1 MALSSKARKVLEV
14 GLANRSVA
22 REIADAIDSG
32 GGSSIPDLSSV
43 AQDIVPAADEVY
55 DLGSPTRKFK
65 DLYLSGNTLILGG
78 ASISSDDGSIALP
91 AGSTTGGVTIGTI
104 SIKGSVLDLAE
115 LGALPGPF
123 TNGDAYIVRTP
134 APSKLHAYDGVS
146 FVELGDFQGPKG
158 DQGDVGPQG
167 PTGLQG
173 PTGATGSQG
182 LTGATGPAGAAG
194 PTGPTGP
201 TGSQG
206 VTGPTG
212 PQGPTGA
219 TGPQGPAGASGS
231 IVSRSIVFSSGARA
245 RLSAFGS
252 QADLNNASVVF
263 SGGNTVTIS
272 NVSNLK
278 LHEMTVSYDASIN
291 ATTSFSILY
300 PEPNGETLLKMSQF
314 SIMQRFNDAGVW
326 QLSNAMF
333 HENNAGIMAVGQN
346 SLTAN
351 AAAFFKIHF

>member
-43 AQDIVPAADEVY
+43 AQDIVPAADEIY

-78 ASISSDDGSIALP
+78 ASISSDDGAISLP

-104 SIKGSVLDLAE
+104 SIKGSVLDAVELA
-115 LGALPGPF
+115 ALSGPF
-123 TNGDAYIVRTP
+123 VNGDAYIVKTP
-134 APSKLHAYDGVS
+134 APSKLHAWDGS
-146 FVELGDFQGPKG
+146 AFVELGDFQGPKG
-158 DQGDVGPQG
+158 DTGDVGPAG
-167 PTGLQG
+167 PTGPQG
-173 PTGATGSQG
+173 PAGAQG
-182 LTGATGPAGAAG
+182 PQGPQGAQGPTGPAGAAG
-194 PTGPTGP
+194 PVGVAGPQGP
-201 TGSQG
+201 VGA
-206 VTGPTG
+206 TG
-212 PQGPTGA
+212 PQGPTGP
-219 TGPQGPAGASGS
+219 TGPAGASGS
-231 IVSRSIVFSSGARA
+231 IVSRLVEFSSGARA

-252 QADLNNASVVF
+252 QADLNNVSIVF

-291 ATTSFSILY
+291 ATASFSILY

-314 SIMQRFNDAGVW
+314 SILQRFNGSGVW
-326 QLSNAMF
+326 QLSNTIF
-333 HENNAGIMAVGQN
+333 HENNAGIMTVGQL
-346 SLTAN
+346 SLTEN